1 MRILAIISGEYGIR
15 HVDNIRA
22 HCPDGWHVESWRAP
36 AVFPLIID
44 YPEDFLPESF
54 APCDLI
60 LSFAESKS
68 VAELIPEI
76 AKMTGA
82 RGVVAA
88 VDNEAWLPRGL
99 ARQLRGWLERMD
111 VACATPKPLCS
122 LTEHDY
128 KITRRDRESYQSDV
142 ISEFARYFGHPD
154 IRLTLDE
161 ESRAITSAFVQR
173 DAVCGCARHV
183 AEKLIGL
190 SADEAEEKAGLF
202 HHHFPC
208 LASMVKLND
217 YNHDTLMH
225 ESGHLLQEN
234 LAGQLK
240 PYKQTRYI
248 APSGKVEDV
257 KQE

>member
-15 HVDNIRA
+15 HVNNLLE
-22 HCPDGWHVESWRAP
+22 HSPEGWSIESWRAP
-36 AVFPLIID
+36 AAFPLIID

-54 APCDLI
+54 NPCDLI
-60 LSFAESKS
+60 LSFAENKS

-76 AKMTGA
+76 AQMTGA
-82 RGVVAA
+82 RGVIAA
-88 VDNEAWLPRGL
+88 VDSEAWLPRGL
-99 ARQLRGWLERMD
+99 ARQLRGWLERMN

-122 LTEHDY
+122 LTQTDY
-128 KITRRDRESYQSDV
+128 KVTRRERETYQSEV
-142 ISEFARYFGHPD
+142 ISEFAKYFGQPD

-161 ESRAITSAFVQR
+161 ESRTITSASVQR

-183 AEKLIGL
+183 AEKLIGI
-190 SADEAEEKAGLF
+190 SADQAEERAGLF

-225 ESGHLLQEN
+225 ESGHLLQDN
-234 LAGQLK
+234 LAEQLK

-248 APSGKVEDV
+248 APSGKIEDDPG
-257 KQE
+257 K

>member
-1 MRILAIISGEYGIR
+1 MHILAIISGEYGIR
-15 HVDNIRA
+15 HVNNLREHGPADWII
-22 HCPDGWHVESWRAP
+22 ETWRAP

-44 YPEDFLPESF
+44 YPEDYLPKSF
-54 APCDLI
+54 PECDLI
-60 LSFAESKS
+60 LSFAENKS

-76 AKMTGA
+76 AMMTKA

-99 ARQLRGWLERMD
+99 ARQLIGWLERMG

-122 LTEHDY
+122 LTEQDY
-128 KITRRDRESYQSDV
+128 KVTRRECETYDSPV
-142 ISEFARYFGHPD
+142 IREFARYFGQPD
-154 IRLTLDE
+154 IQLTLDE
-161 ESRAITSAFVQR
+161 ETRTITAAEVHR

-183 AEKLIGL
+183 AEKLIGI
-190 SADEAEEKAGLF
+190 SADETEEQAGLF

-234 LAGQLK
+234 LAEQLK
-240 PYKQTRYI
+240 PFKQTRYI
-248 APSGKVEDV
+248 APGGLVNDQHSS
-257 KQE
+257 